1 MSNYTTS
8 LRIQLLIQYIYNK
21 KYSSKNEILD
31 YLSEKD
37 HPISS
42 RTLDRDIERIK
53 ADFGLGLEYSS
64 KEKGYYIDDEKTVKA
79 DSFFKF
85 LEIRQIA
92 DIFSKSL
99 QESNNILEYVSFDD
113 SKNLKGIE
121 NLEPIL
127 IAIKQTQEITFEH
140 ENYGRD
146 YKKSYTITPL
156 ILKEYLNRWYIVG
169 AINNEGEIRTFGI
182 DRIHNLKT
190 GKSSKIKRKNFLKS
204 LNKFKHTIGLTY
216 GAKEPEKV
224 SLVIDEL
231 HVKYLRSLPLHHSQI
246 ILPKDKNNK
255 HQVDFYVYIN
265 YEFKTQILKIGP
277 EAEVIAPKHLR
288 NEIRDMLKA
297 SLAHYE
303 K

>member
-21 KYSSKNEILD
+21 KYSSKNEILN

-37 HPISS
+37 HSISS
-42 RTLDRDIERIK
+42 RTLDRYIGRIK
-53 ADFGLGLEYSS
+53 ADFGLGLEYSA
-64 KEKGYYIDDEKTVKA
+64 KEKGYYIDDDKTIKA

-113 SKNLKGIE
+113 SKNFKGID
-121 NLEPIL
+121 NLEQL
-127 IAIKQTQEITFEH
+127 LLAIKQKKEISFEH

-146 YKKSYTITPL
+146 FKKKYTITPL

-169 AINNEGEIRTFGI
+169 AFNNEGEIRTFGI
-182 DRIHNLKT
+182 DRIHNLNT
-190 GKSSKIKRKNFLKS
+190 GKLSKIKREKYLKN

-216 GAKEPEKV
+216 GDKEPEKV
-224 SLVIDEL
+224 SLLIDEL
-231 HVKYLRSLPLHHSQI
+231 HVKYLRSLPLHDSQVI
-246 ILPKDKNNK
+246 HPKNKNNK
-255 HQVDFYVYIN
+255 HQVDFYIYIN
-265 YEFKTQILKIGP
+265 YEFKTQILKIGT
-277 EAEVIAPKHLR
+277 EAEVIFPKHLR
-288 NEIRDMLKA
+288 SDIKNMLKA
-297 SLAHYE
+297 SLDNYNS
-303 K
+303 